1 MHKFI
6 KVTLLLSLGF
16 FFLGQ
21 NVNAQRMAPDVV
33 CSAGITCNTTGTT
46 CGQNP
51 GLYPELMPAHR
62 LEVTIGRAVREGKLF
77 IKECFRHDTGD
88 FCLPMPVSYTPPANP
103 GDMGVYTMKNNIAD
117 NNHEGTIWA
126 TSEGREAFMLALEE
140 ECIESFVNKQE
151 GIDSCTSGGAL
162 DPRTNW
168 DNPDTDSDWYKRKG
182 WLIANDYRSFGVYKN
197 SGTSITQVTTHPTGA
212 AANDKYE
219 IGTRTI
225 NGLPRFTLVVAYYT
239 LPEGG
244 VGGDPSD
251 KIGTLGF
258 PSADES
264 CANVG
269 TSSPDP
275 YGRVFNKTSLQPVE
289 GVQMVVYRKV
299 LPPGVTDLTLAR
311 YEKVDPTDLRFEI
324 QDPFFTNPYRTDES
338 GGYSFVVPAGEYKL
352 IALDSGS
359 GPLVL
364 ADPVQLST
372 LGNHTLDL
380 EANAFEDKILV
391 SVGGVTQNLYPPD
404 ASMGERAKVY
414 GVSVPASTPG
424 TVDLPVITVT
434 TEDQRRDISSNTAPK
449 QMKQIWRNQIADV
462 VTGDLVVTG
471 RINKPFGNI
480 YAETPQGATISY
492 AQADAK
498 GDYTLFIPGS
508 GLVGHGGYNLR
519 FVPQPLTLV
528 PPPQARGIGHFLST
542 VLSRLI
548 HVVHAADN
556 DQSLVVPVEPRLN
569 YLEGFAYDANG
580 QVLKNA
586 EVVIFSTLTS
596 LPYYTTKTDQ
606 DGFFTV
612 YSENLPRNNYQI
624 AYVDPN
630 TKKTLFVSTT
640 EYLAKNEKYIAE
652 NKVDLTK
659 PKLNAETKVYLT
671 QHPLPSVTKAQG
683 AGMGPKNGT
692 PGELNQGVA
701 PTKAMDQKNP
711 VNQLSPALLMY
722 VAILL
727 LLIVGAGLLIMYY
740 VKRKQEPHLYE

>member
-1 MHKFI
+1 
-6 KVTLLLSLGF
+6 
-16 FFLGQ
+16 
-21 NVNAQRMAPDVV
+21 
-33 CSAGITCNTTGTT
+33 
-46 CGQNP
+46 
-51 GLYPELMPAHR
+51 MPAHR
-62 LEVTIGRAVREGKLF
+62 LEVTIGRVVRQGKLF
-77 IKECFRHDTGD
+77 IEECFRHTSGD
-88 FCLPMPVSYTPPANP
+88 FCLPAPVSYTPAANP
-103 GDMGVYTMKNNIAD
+103 GDMGTYTMRNNMAE
-117 NNHEGTIWA
+117 NNHEGVAWTTA
-126 TSEGREAFMLALEE
+126 EGREAFMLALEE

-151 GIDSCTSGGAL
+151 GIASCIAGGTL
-162 DPRTNW
+162 DPRATWNTT
-168 DNPDTDSDWYKRKG
+168 DTSSPWYARKG
-182 WLIANDYRSFGVYKN
+182 WLLSNDYHSWGVYKN
-197 SGTSITQVTTHPTGA
+197 NADVLTAVTTHPTGA
-212 AANDKYE
+212 IVNDKYQM
-219 IGTRTI
+219 GTYTI
-225 NGLPRFTLVVAYYT
+225 NGLPRFTRVVAYYS
-239 LPEGG
+239 LSEGG
-244 VGGDPSD
+244 VGSDPSD

-299 LPPGVTDLTLAR
+299 IPMGSSDPTDAR
-311 YEKVDPTDLRFEI
+311 YEKVNPTDPRFQI
-324 QDPFFTNPYRTDES
+324 QDPFFRNPYQTDES

-359 GPLVL
+359 GPSVL
-364 ADPVQLST
+364 GDPVQLST
-372 LGNHTLDL
+372 LANNTMDL
-380 EANAFEDKILV
+380 QANTFGDKILV

-414 GVSVPASTPG
+414 GVSVPASAPG

-434 TEDQRRDISSNTAPK
+434 TEDQRRDISSNSAPK

-471 RINKPFGNI
+471 RINKPFGNV

-528 PPPQARGIGHFLST
+528 PPPQARGIGYFLSK
-542 VLSRLI
+542 VFGGIFS
-548 HVVHAADN
+548 VVHAADN

-580 QVLKNA
+580 LVLKNT
-586 EVVIFSTLTS
+586 EVVIVSTLTS

-606 DGFFTV
+606 DGFYRV

-624 AYVDPN
+624 AYIDPN
-630 TKKTLFVSTT
+630 TQKTLFVSAT
-640 EYLAKNEKYIAE
+640 EYLAKNEKYITE

-671 QHPLPSVTKAQG
+671 QHPLPSVTTAQG
-683 AGMGPKNGT
+683 TKVGPKQGT
-692 PGELNQGVA
+692 PDQTNQGVA
-701 PTKAMDQKNP
+701 PTRAVEQNNP

-727 LLIVGAGLLIMYY
+727 LLIVGAGLLIVYY
-740 VKRKQEPHLYE
+740 MKRRQEPHLYE